1 MIISKA
7 SISKAVYNLDFLPE
21 QIEST
26 TCLSD
31 TLKKMFSFLTLIL
44 NGQQLFSLGKY
55 SQQKIQESYSQ

>member
-31 TLKKMFSFLTLIL
+31 TLKKNVQFFNFDFKWTATVLPREIFSAENPRVL
-44 NGQQLFSLGKY
+44 
-55 SQQKIQESYSQ
+55 